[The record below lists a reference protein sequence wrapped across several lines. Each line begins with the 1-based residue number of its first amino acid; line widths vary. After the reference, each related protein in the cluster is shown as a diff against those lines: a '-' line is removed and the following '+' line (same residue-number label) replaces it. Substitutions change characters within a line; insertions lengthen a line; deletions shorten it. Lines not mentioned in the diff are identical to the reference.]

1 MRLCKFVLI
10 GCLLASLLVS
20 AAYSETTTPI
30 IRPIIVAG
38 MIAAIDLDQGA
49 ITLNGRDSTAA
60 ELAPIVFYVSDA
72 TKIVKDGVPATIK
85 DLVVGDT
92 CTAWVVKTSDGKLV
106 ASLIQAKT
114 PTPPVIRVT
123 GKIYSID
130 FRTSTFKLDVGA
142 ADSAYR
148 RLMWFVVNPSTIIRK
163 DGKIVPF
170 GELRVGDLAMVAFNL
185 PPPTLNLVEAPIP
198 ALVVDARSPQQI
210 VHAVG
215 KLIRIDGDMIA
226 VQPTN
231 TDYPLYFQVTNE
243 TRILKLKPVTIK
255 ELVIGDMLDVAYI
268 DPGMLTVIPRALEIK
283 VLPNY
288 FRGTIV
294 RIDPLNRTITC
305 QSLSLADV
313 VSGRTITFKVVP
325 ETVIIRGGMP
335 ARFES
340 LRLRDL
346 VDVKFF
352 RFPGTNIAAGIV
364 ARPALGIVY

>member
-10 GCLLASLLVS
+10 GCLLASLLVG
-20 AAYSETTTPI
+20 AVHAETTTPI

-60 ELAPIVFYVSDA
+60 DLAPIVFYVDDA
-72 TKIVKDGVPATIK
+72 TKIVKDGLPATIK
-85 DLVVGDT
+85 DLVVGDA

-106 ASLIQAKT
+106 ARYVQAKT
-114 PTPPVIRVT
+114 PTPPVIRVM

-130 FRTSTFKLDVGA
+130 LRTATFKLDVGA
-142 ADSAYR
+142 TDSTYR
-148 RLMWFVVNPSTIIRK
+148 RLMWFVVNRSTIIRK

-170 GELRVGDLAMVAFNL
+170 GELKVGDLAMVAFYP
-185 PPPTLNLVEAPIP
+185 PPPTMTFVEAPIL

-215 KLIRIDGDMIA
+215 KLVKIDGGLI
-226 VQPTN
+226 VIQPVN
-231 TDYPLYFQVTNE
+231 TDCPLYFQVTNE
-243 TRILKLKPVTIK
+243 TRIIKFKPVTIR
-255 ELVIGDMLDVAYI
+255 ELVIGDMLDVAYV
-268 DPGMLTVIPRALEIK
+268 DPGMLTVIPRALEIR

-288 FRGTIV
+288 FRGVIAS
-294 RIDPLNRTITC
+294 IDPLNRTITC
-305 QSLSLADV
+305 QPLWTIDV
-313 VSGRTITFKVVP
+313 SRTITFKVVP

-340 LRLRDL
+340 LRIRDL
-346 VDVKFF
+346 VDVRFF
-352 RFPGTNIAAGIV
+352 TFPDANIAAGIV
-364 ARPALGIVY
+364 ARPALGSLY